1 MSKPWHTIR
10 TMIERTATARGRA
23 ASGRFSIEGTRLH
36 ERALRAGICPEA
48 VLVAEAVWQT
58 PGERE
63 TAVLHQ
69 LAQHNIPIHPIPD
82 AEMAQ
87 LTQGRQ
93 LGGLIGL
100 VPLPPPLHLPDWL
113 ASHPTP
119 TLLVAVDVVDP
130 GNVGGLMRTAHAL
143 GADLFVA
150 VGGSDPY
157 HPRAVRTSM
166 GSIFKLPLVTIG
178 LAELFAALRP
188 FPVQTIGT
196 VAENGVAL
204 PKLAVGGGGTA
215 VFMGSEYF
223 GFPEEL
229 LNQLDQLVTIPMTP
243 GIDSFSVNAAAAIV
257 LYELQRHILTPSP
270 LSC

>member
-1 MSKPWHTIR
+1 MSKPWQSVLS
-10 TMIERTATARGRA
+10 MIERTATARGRA
-23 ASGRFSIEGTRLH
+23 ASGCFSIEGTRLH
-36 ERALRAGICPEA
+36 ERALRAGVWPEA
-48 VLVAEAVWQT
+48 VLVAEVVWQT

-63 TAVLHQ
+63 TAVFHQ

-82 AEMAQ
+82 TEMET

-100 VPLPPPLHLPDWL
+100 VPLPTPIRLADWL
-113 ASHPTP
+113 AAQPAP

-130 GNVGGLMRTAHAL
+130 GNVGGMMRTAHAL

-166 GSIFKLPLVTIG
+166 GSIFKLPIVTIA
-178 LAELFAALRP
+178 LPDLFAALRP
-188 FPVQTIGT
+188 FPIQTIGT
-196 VAENGVAL
+196 VAENGIAL

-223 GFPEEL
+223 GLPNAL
-229 LNQLDQLVTIPMTP
+229 RNQLDQLVTIPMST

-257 LYELQRHILTPSP
+257 LYELMRKSGE
-270 LSC
+270 

>member
-1 MSKPWHTIR
+1 MNSWQSIR
-10 TMIERTATARGRA
+10 TMIERTTSAKGRA
-23 ASGRFSIEGTRLH
+23 ASGCFSIEGTRLH
-36 ERALRAGICPEA
+36 ERALRAGVCPKA
-48 VLVAEAVWQT
+48 VLVSEAVWQT

-69 LAQHNIPIHPIPD
+69 LSQHNVPIHAIPND
-82 AEMAQ
+82 EMTR

-93 LGGLIGL
+93 LGGLLGL
-100 VPLPPPLHLPDWL
+100 VPLPEPLDLPTWL
-113 ASHPTP
+113 AAHPAP

-130 GNVGGLMRTAHAL
+130 GNVGGLLRTAHAL

-150 VGGSDPY
+150 AGGSDPY

-166 GSIFKLPLVTIG
+166 GSLFKLPLVTCS
-178 LAELFAALRP
+178 LAELWAALRP
-188 FPVQTIGT
+188 YPVQTIGT

-204 PKLAVGGGGTA
+204 PDFVWGVGGTA

-223 GFPEEL
+223 GLPEAV
-229 LNQLDQLVTIPMTP
+229 LNQLDALVTIPMTP

-257 LYELQRHILTPSP
+257 LYECQRQKRS
-270 LSC
+270 